1 MCDQRRLWNQLSVFQ
16 NNANGYAKS
25 YRYPSDKKDE
35 QQQQLRAV
43 QGLQVK
49 RYPSD
54 VVSPC
59 LFKQISQGLSS
70 FCLHQ
75 MFFDANRG
83 DVAIVGQT
91 TTTTATATTTTTTTT
106 TPTPNKLIWRTVC
119 QHKRDKQIC
128 IPISEIVRDKVVT
141 TTIPRR
147 PKLP

>member
-35 QQQQLRAV
+35 QLQQLRVV

-59 LFKQISQGLSS
+59 LFKQINPGVSS

-91 TTTTATATTTTTTTT
+91 ATTT
-106 TPTPNKLIWRTVC
+106 TPNKLIRRMVC
-119 QHKRDKQIC
+119 QNKRDKQIC
-128 IPISEIVRDKVVT
+128 IPISKIVRDKVVT
-141 TTIPRR
+141 TTIPRS